1 MQAPDAPQRNRI
13 SATLCGSHC
22 ELPSTMRGVLI
33 TCFKSFDHSQ
43 NGNLF
48 QRNESALNKQMTAAI
63 RLTGTLL

>member
-1 MQAPDAPQRNRI
+1 
-13 SATLCGSHC
+13 
-22 ELPSTMRGVLI
+22 MRGVLI